1 MGVEFDCVQP
11 SRAGAQKTHELRL
24 CDFPLR
30 ASSHHTKHP
39 PLLTARPRV
48 TKKPMTTLVAETGA
62 AVEAVED
69 GFEGAE
75 KVLEIDF
82 VERELQDRGTSE
94 DVPAH
99 DHRAKGA
106 DAGMRAVSRREWD
119 AILELAQC
127 QILTHESNNFLDSYV
142 LSESSLFVYSHKIV
156 LKTCG
161 TTTLLRC
168 IPALLAAAAKFGL
181 VVEWIS
187 FTRKDFLFPKRQAF
201 PHTSFDEEVKFL
213 LAHFPEGSAYVLGPI
228 TGAFVV
234 KRFVR
239 GAR

>member
-1 MGVEFDCVQP
+1 MASLSAQG
-11 SRAGAQKTHELRL
+11 GA
-24 CDFPLR
+24 
-30 ASSHHTKHP
+30 
-39 PLLTARPRV
+39 LLPC
-48 TKKPMTTLVAETGA
+48 EDQ
-62 AVEAVED
+62 D

-82 VERELQDRGTSE
+82 VEKELQERGSAA

-99 DHRAKGA
+99 DHRAKGS
-106 DAGMRAVSRREWD
+106 DAGMRAVSRLEWD
-119 AILELAQC
+119 SILDLAQC
-127 QILTHESNNFLDSYV
+127 KILTHESNNFLDSYV

-168 IPALLAAAAKFGL
+168 IPALLEAAAKAGL

-187 FTRKDFLFPKRQAF
+187 FTRKDFLFPNRQAF
-201 PHTSFDEEVKFL
+201 PHTSFDEEVKYL

-228 TGAFVV
+228 TGEPSTVLEY
-234 KRFVR
+234 VR
-239 GAR
+239 VICDACFCILTRHCLRTRTIKQKGTTGTFSSRTTSSSITRLRTARWTS